1 MAYLTPQQYLDALTS
16 GMGGRVTAYEDPSQ
30 KDPNEILQV
39 TGDWLNRTGAPN
51 LSARASTYR
60 GGSGGGPTNLQR
72 GMDGFGFEPAPQMW
86 DSPPPGAAGRSPATT
101 PPSGV
106 GVPYGQPVLSGLQ
119 QLEKAGIA
127 RRPQATEADGPEG
140 LMSKIGGF
148 LRRPGIS
155 EAIGSFGG
163 QMARTASQPG
173 ASFWTSLATGG
184 DAARESLAR
193 SREEERLEADRA
205 REEEDRAIQRAA
217 QERVREVIDQLGP
230 DATEEERASAL
241 LRAATE
247 AAAGGNTNLSN
258 AIRLIAEDYA
268 PPEIGAAWTGWAYM
282 GGTGYAVEGPD
293 GEWIPATGG
302 QQGVPG
308 RWRSRTNKFTGEEER
323 EFVPIGA
330 APEDATEVGGRD
342 SDIGQQT
349 AAAAIA
355 GLSRLRPFVMD
366 MAGLNRTTGEPVE
379 GIDNIVG
386 LLAST
391 MDQNIG
397 QTDAG
402 WFKRA
407 LRAQA
412 RRMFNESDI
421 PMVEN
426 ILSGQLAALQ
436 VVNPMVRWLSGAQ
449 MTNQETSRY
458 YKALI
463 PSWGDT
469 LEQTR
474 IKMLGMETLALA
486 MSGEGDY
493 LEAIQRLGG
502 LGQEIAPR
510 QTGEDGVSWLEP
522 EEDWQRRLQS
532 YAEGQA
538 AQIYNNMEVYAAQ
551 QEARTR
557 AAGPQ
562 W

>member
-1 MAYLTPQQYLDALTS
+1 MAYLTPQQYLAS
-16 GMGGRVTAYEDPSQ
+16 IGGRVTAYEDPSQ
-30 KDPNEILQV
+30 QDPNEILQV

-60 GGSGGGPTNLQR
+60 GGGGGGPTNLQR

-163 QMARTASQPG
+163 EMARTASQPG

-247 AAAGGNTNLSN
+247 AAAGGNANLSN
-258 AIRLIAEDYA
+258 AIRLIAERYA
-268 PPEIGAAWTGWAYM
+268 PTVAGGRASSATDWTYH
-282 GGTGYAVEGPD
+282 ED
-293 GEWIPATGG
+293 GSYLDPATGELKK
-302 QQGVPG
+302 G
-308 RWRSRTNKFTGEEER
+308 RVRVNRLTGEIFYQDPETRQWMIGGKSEYPEE
-323 EFVPIGA
+323 G
-330 APEDATEVGGRD
+330 
-342 SDIGQQT
+342 
-349 AAAAIA
+349 AIA
-355 GLSRLRPFVMD
+355 GERTKDKDFYVGQGALRGLEEMRPHIFH
-366 MAGLNRTTGEPVE
+366 MAGRDELTGEMVKGGQNFLAQMAATMDSATGEPPSTWIGRFLASE
-379 GIDNIVG
+379 AREQLVG
-386 LLAST
+386 LDDEYVTGVLT
-391 MDQNIG
+391 G
-397 QTDAG
+397 Q
-402 WFKRA
+402 
-407 LRAQA
+407 
-412 RRMFNESDI
+412 I
-421 PMVEN
+421 
-426 ILSGQLAALQ
+426 AALQ
-436 VVNPMVRWLSGAQ
+436 TINPMVRYLSGAQ
-449 MTNQETSRY
+449 MTNAEAARY
-458 YKALI
+458 YRALI
-463 PSWGDT
+463 PSWSDT
-469 LEQTR
+469 VDQVR
-474 IKMLGMETLALA
+474 IKMIGLETMANAMQGIETVEGISAMLAPMDPRRTDA
-486 MSGEGDY
+486 NGNFIESD
-493 LEAIQRLGG
+493 EAYKDRLR
-502 LGQEIAPR
+502 A
-510 QTGEDGVSWLEP
+510 
-522 EEDWQRRLQS
+522 

-538 AQIYNNMEVYAAQ
+538 QAIYNAA
-551 QEARTR
+551 EIYLDDLDAKD

-562 W
+562 FGNN

>member
-60 GGSGGGPTNLQR
+60 GGSGGGRTNLQR

-127 RRPQATEADGPEG
+127 RRPRMGDGPEG

-397 QTDAG
+397 QTDAN
-402 WFKRA
+402 WFTRA

-469 LEQTR
+469 LEQAR
-474 IKMLGMETLALA
+474 IKILGLETLAAA
-486 MSGEGDY
+486 MEGD
-493 LEAIQRLGG
+493 LEAVDRMGG
-502 LGQEIAPR
+502 LGVEIRPR
-510 QTGEDGVSWLEP
+510 GDDESEESW
-522 EEDWQRRLQS
+522 QARLQS

-538 AQIYNNMEVYAAQ
+538 AQLYNASERYLDEL
-551 QEARTR
+551 EARDR
-557 AAGPQ
+557 AGPQ
-562 W
+562 FGGNI

>member
-60 GGSGGGPTNLQR
+60 GGSGGGPPNLQR

-127 RRPQATEADGPEG
+127 RRPQMGDGPEG

-397 QTDAG
+397 QTDAN
-402 WFKRA
+402 WFTRA

-469 LEQTR
+469 LEQAR
-474 IKMLGMETLALA
+474 IKILGLETLAAA
-486 MSGEGDY
+486 MEGD
-493 LEAIQRLGG
+493 LEAVDRMGG
-502 LGQEIAPR
+502 LGVEIRPR
-510 QTGEDGVSWLEP
+510 GDDESEESW
-522 EEDWQRRLQS
+522 QARLQS

-538 AQIYNNMEVYAAQ
+538 AQLYNASERYLDEL
-551 QEARTR
+551 EARDR
-557 AAGPQ
+557 AGPQ
-562 W
+562 FGGNI